1 MSTALETTR
10 LDEGEELFLIPG
22 PREGMSLFL
31 RRLGPSSGFSKR
43 AVLYVHG
50 ATFPSALSIA
60 HRFDGQSWRD
70 VLCDA
75 GFSVWGLDF
84 YGFGGSDRYP
94 EMSQAADSNAP
105 LGLAAESAEQLIVA
119 AKFILEREGRS
130 TLSMISHSW
139 GSMPVGR
146 FAGSHPTLL
155 DRWVLFAPIARR
167 EPPRYLPLPS
177 GPAWRMISAEDQW
190 KRFVEDVPVNEPPV
204 LQRQHFDEWAQKYL
218 ATDPA
223 SGNSNPPAVKT
234 PAGPFVEILRAWHGQ
249 LAYDPAAVQAPI
261 AIVRGAWDGL
271 VTDSDAQWLFEAFS
285 RASIKHD
292 TKIGRGTH
300 LMHLETMRFALW
312 RESISFLLEQDERE
326 KWTVKPNHN
335 HRITPQ
341 SPSQGTNAMFSVIFE
356 VNRKPD
362 HVDEY
367 LDLAKHLKPIL
378 EKIDGFVDNERFESQ
393 LRKGW
398 LLSHS
403 SWRDEKSVIRWRTDA
418 EHHRVQEKGRSAIFQ
433 DYHLRVGEVVSDSAS
448 PKNVPIPEQRF
459 DETEAGEAKYATF
472 TEITMQSSDT
482 FAADAAMNPGHLG
495 LEARANGLM
504 GHDVFKS
511 ITNSGKFAVLCSWRN
526 ADAAKAWVPKP
537 FGGVKEIRH
546 RVVRIVRDYGMF
558 DRREAP
564 QYYPEAKGV
573 ETKHPEPAR

>member
-1 MSTALETTR
+1 
-10 LDEGEELFLIPG
+10 
-22 PREGMSLFL
+22 
-31 RRLGPSSGFSKR
+31 
-43 AVLYVHG
+43 
-50 ATFPSALSIA
+50 
-60 HRFDGQSWRD
+60 
-70 VLCDA
+70 
-75 GFSVWGLDF
+75 
-84 YGFGGSDRYP
+84 
-94 EMSQAADSNAP
+94 
-105 LGLAAESAEQLIVA
+105 
-119 AKFILEREGRS
+119 
-130 TLSMISHSW
+130 MISHSW
-139 GSMPVGR
+139 GSMPVGL
-146 FAGSHPTLL
+146 FAGSHPSLL

-167 EPPRYLPLPS
+167 EPPRYVPLPS

-218 ATDPA
+218 ATDP
-223 SGNSNPPAVKT
+223 NSSNFSPHVVKT

-249 LAYDPAAVQAPI
+249 LAYEPAAVQAPI

-271 VTDSDAQWLFEAFS
+271 VTDLDARWLFEAFS
-285 RASIKHD
+285 RASSKRD
-292 TKIGRGTH
+292 TKISRGTH
-300 LMHLETMRFALW
+300 LMHLETMRSALW
-312 RESISFLLEQDERE
+312 CESIGFLAEEDEA
-326 KWTVKPNHN
+326 KKLPVKPTHT
-335 HRITPQ
+335 HLITPQ
-341 SPSQGTNAMFSVIFE
+341 SSSQGTHAMFSVIFE

-418 EHHRVQEKGRSAIFQ
+418 EHHRVQEQGRSAIFQ
-433 DYHLRVGEVVSDSAS
+433 DYHLRVGEVVSDSARLT
-448 PKNVPIPEQRF
+448 NVAIHEQRF

-472 TEITMQSSDT
+472 TEITMQPSATS
-482 FAADAAMNPGHLG
+482 AADAAMTVAHLG
-495 LEARANGLM
+495 IDARAGGLM
-504 GHDVFKS
+504 NHDVFKS
-511 ITNSGKFAVLCSWRN
+511 ITNSGKLAVLCSWKD
-526 ADAAKAWVPKP
+526 ADAAKTWVPKS

-564 QYYPEAKGV
+564 QYYPDPKGS